1 MNSTLTARFIS
12 SLASWTWLEDTA
24 VGPVAFL
31 LLAHPQANSV
41 ATQLTGLADSLGL
54 VPPGSHLPDTGERVT
69 LRGRNHAAVLVDG
82 CQHLVQVQVG
92 ERWAEF
98 VQAGGPIAL
107 LVGLAPLARRASRD
121 EVESYLG
128 TAALS
133 GRLRLGTARLRRHP
147 SA

>member
-1 MNSTLTARFIS
+1 M
-12 SLASWTWLEDTA
+12 
-24 VGPVAFL
+24 
-31 LLAHPQANSV
+31 
-41 ATQLTGLADSLGL
+41 
-54 VPPGSHLPDTGERVT
+54 T

-121 EVESYLG
+121 GVDPYLG